1 MTVMGIDIAWAQPSV
16 AQIKA
21 TGAAFVARYFSHDT
35 NKNLTAAHISAYQG
49 AGLGTVVVWESTAG
63 RAADGYAAGVAD
75 AQAAET
81 QRQAT
86 GLPADMPIHF
96 AVDEDTSWSS
106 VKPYFDG
113 VTSVLGKT
121 RTGCYGGVKVIE
133 GAYAYGLRYLWQT
146 IAWSGGVWSTHATIQ
161 QRGGTVLGGSAD
173 IDYATTADYGQY
185 PRPQENDMT
194 PDESAQ
200 LKALYDMLTSIGS
213 LTDKDAKGNPVA
225 HGQGW
230 YSAHTHYDTVVLNQ
244 KVDAL
249 TKTLASVATQ
259 SAANGASLTKA
270 LAALTAISTAVTAGG
285 SADAIVAAVKAELEA
300 WHPTVTITG

>member
-16 AQIKA
+16 TQIKA

-35 NKNLTAAHISAYQG
+35 SKNLTAAHVSAYQG

-63 RAADGYAAGVAD
+63 RATSGFAAGAAD
-75 AQAAET
+75 AQAAEV
-81 QRQAT
+81 QRKAA
-86 GLPADMPIHF
+86 GLPDTMPIHF
-96 AVDEDTSWSS
+96 AVDEDTSWAS
-106 VKPYFDG
+106 VQTYFDG

-146 IAWSGGVWSTHATIQ
+146 VAWSGGVWSAHATIQ

-194 PDESAQ
+194 PDQAKQ
-200 LKALYDMLTSIGS
+200 LDDLHSMLTSIGS
-213 LTDKDAKGNPVA
+213 LTEKDAKGQPVSHGAGYYLA
-225 HGQGW
+225 HI
-230 YSAHTHYDTVVLNQ
+230 HF
-244 KVDAL
+244 DAL
-249 TKTLASVATQ
+249 AANSKLDAAAKTLATIQ
-259 SAANGASLTKA
+259 
-270 LAALTAISTAVTAGG
+270 TAVSAGG
-285 SADAIVAAVKAELEA
+285 SADSVVAAVKKALEA
-300 WHPTVTITG
+300 WKPTITITG